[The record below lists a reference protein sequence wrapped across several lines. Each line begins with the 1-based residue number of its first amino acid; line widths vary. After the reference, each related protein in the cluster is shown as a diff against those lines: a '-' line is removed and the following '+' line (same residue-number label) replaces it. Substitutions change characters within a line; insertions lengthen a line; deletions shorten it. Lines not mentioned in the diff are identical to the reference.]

1 MLSFTTLNSFF
12 VGKGGGGRE
21 LNLILQNVLAAN
33 NLPAL
38 IRNLLWKSC
47 QPFKISGF
55 KKANVIMLI
64 IMLTRIIE

>member
-12 VGKGGGGRE
+12 VGKGGGRE

-38 IRNLLWKSC
+38 IRNLLWKSS
-47 QPFKISGF
+47 QPFKISVF